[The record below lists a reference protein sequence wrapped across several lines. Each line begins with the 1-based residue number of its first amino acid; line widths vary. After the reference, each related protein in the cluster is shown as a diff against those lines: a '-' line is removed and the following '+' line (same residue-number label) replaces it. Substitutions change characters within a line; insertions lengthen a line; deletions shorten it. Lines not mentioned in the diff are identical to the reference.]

1 MSNMEDRLDK
11 AVKLREQLSS
21 ELQRMLGKKQA
32 AEQSLQEVE
41 QEIRN
46 AKLDPNTLDDTLEM
60 LEKAF
65 DSALEDFETKLT
77 QAQDLMSKYMEKP

>member
-65 DSALEDFETKLT
+65 DSALKDFETKLT

>member
-1 MSNMEDRLDK
+1 MSTMEERLDK

-46 AKLDPNTLDDTLEM
+46 AKLDPNTLDDTLVK
-60 LEKAF
+60 LEQAF
-65 DSALEDFETKLT
+65 TNALEDFETQLT